1 MVAGGGEMGGAP
13 GVSRV
18 PRAAL
23 AAFVTCP
30 LCKGYFREASAFAEC
45 GHTCEFS
52 LLSHSRR
59 LYGFVSSSP
68 LSCLHCTL
76 CRPAAFLRRRPVFF
90 ATSRRAAVP
99 SAVAVASRCVCFLS
113 LSRLSVSRSV
123 LAWLAFDATS

>member
-52 LLSHSRR
+52 LLPRSRPPPLR
-59 LYGFVSSSP
+59 FRFVLPPFVSSLHALSP
-68 LSCLHCTL
+68 
-76 CRPAAFLRRRPVFF
+76 RAAFLRRRPVFF
-90 ATSRRAAVP
+90 AT
-99 SAVAVASRCVCFLS
+99 
-113 LSRLSVSRSV
+113 
-123 LAWLAFDATS
+123 